1 MREGGERETAIIFLS
16 QSYFPTFLASGVSSL
31 TRFSPACYLLF
42 ARLSRSVTQHT
53 RKYNRQKTNF
63 KVMRLFNAKKKIT
76 QRKIFLQKHSRP
88 RLLRPNVNSCQS
100 QSPKPS
106 MFPYSLSLKVHAP
119 HSQSSARH
127 SKINFFPIGRKAGTA
142 YSLIVVTCNIIEK
155 PNSSQHFTLVYLA
168 VYGARPQNSEL

>member
-1 MREGGERETAIIFLS
+1 M
-16 QSYFPTFLASGVSSL
+16 
-31 TRFSPACYLLF
+31 
-42 ARLSRSVTQHT
+42 
-53 RKYNRQKTNF
+53 
-63 KVMRLFNAKKKIT
+63 
-76 QRKIFLQKHSRP
+76 QKHSRP

>member
-16 QSYFPTFLASGVSSL
+16 QSYFPTFLASRVSSL

-63 KVMRLFNAKKKIT
+63 KVMRLFNAKKKLT

-100 QSPKPS
+100 QPSKPS
-106 MFPYSLSLKVHAP
+106 MFPYSLSRKVRAP

-155 PNSSQHFTLVYLA
+155 PNS
-168 VYGARPQNSEL
+168 

>member
-16 QSYFPTFLASGVSSL
+16 QSYFPTFLASRVSSL

-63 KVMRLFNAKKKIT
+63 KVMRLFNAKKIT